1 ELARRECARELG
13 LTGGACEARHSK
25 ARAAHGAIHRWPAGG
40 GARHQ
45 TTSSRTLPIMQSMFR
60 TPAPDP
66 TVLSLTPFVSTSPIL
81 VCALMR
87 TLDVRSRRTL
97 TSPIWQRME
106 LSPPSRRPV
115 ASMLP
120 AATDS
125 FTGPANPLTTQL
137 PAWTSVVTGP
147 LTPSMVKLPA
157 CTLVRRASA
166 GFMRTVSL
174 RLKLKP
180 GMLMRAY
187 GRLNSKD
194 VPAVIGDCS
203 MYIVSPSCRAECG
216 PSATAK
222 ATEGSPMISALP
234 NRVVTSTC
242 LTATAAG
249 AATGGADCC
258 WAVAGASREA
268 RRAAPSSGVM
278 LPAATW
284 PKICL
289 RESSMHQ

>member
-1 ELARRECARELG
+1 DLSPSHLLHQLQPVRRRSHRRTLDAKPREQCIEPRTRGRIAHAEGAFELLHVSARREEHPEHVEVLVGEDAELARRECARELG

-25 ARAAHGAIHRWPAGG
+25 ARAADRAIHRRPAGC

-66 TVLSLTPFVSTSPIL
+66 TALSLTPFVSTSPIL

-137 PAWTSVVTGP
+137 PAWT
-147 LTPSMVKLPA
+147 
-157 CTLVRRASA
+157 
-166 GFMRTVSL
+166 
-174 RLKLKP
+174 
-180 GMLMRAY
+180 
-187 GRLNSKD
+187 
-194 VPAVIGDCS
+194 
-203 MYIVSPSCRAECG
+203 
-216 PSATAK
+216 
-222 ATEGSPMISALP
+222 
-234 NRVVTSTC
+234 
-242 LTATAAG
+242 
-249 AATGGADCC
+249 
-258 WAVAGASREA
+258 
-268 RRAAPSSGVM
+268 
-278 LPAATW
+278 
-284 PKICL
+284 
-289 RESSMHQ
+289 